1 MQIINR
7 KTAKGKGEIFEV
19 KAVGFNSNG
28 VLTISCAQIREDKE
42 NKVQDV
48 DKDTEMLI
56 NFRGEDLQKIKKFIK
71 EHT

>member
-28 VLTISCAQIREDKE
+28 VLTILCAQIREDGHTI
-42 NKVQDV
+42 QTV

-56 NFRGEDLQKIKKFIK
+56 NFRGEDLNKIKRFIK